1 MLISLD
7 KCRGYD
13 LFLLRVSYLGYFWP
27 VASDVGVVEVVLIA
41 GKAFGTIAVAV
52 FSAVGEL
59 GVLTLVVFGIVEF
72 VAF

>member
-1 MLISLD
+1 M
-7 KCRGYD
+7 
-13 LFLLRVSYLGYFWP
+13 GYFWP

-41 GKAFGTIAVAV
+41 GKAIGTIAVAV